1 MSLMPR
7 LSFNHPAIIWS
18 EIPKDGSRHPED
30 SAWTTVLE
38 FQKALLPFKADVFT
52 FPYPCKKKDFIRFI
66 GFLGSRKT
74 DYVFNFCEELNNDSF
89 YEGNIAAF
97 MELLGIPYSGSGS
110 ETLYFC
116 RDKFRVNALLR
127 SAGIPVPSG
136 YAAYALKDLQ
146 KPLHPVI
153 LKPACE
159 DGSLGLSRNCV
170 CRDLTSLKKAFLETR
185 KTVCGPLLVEEYIEG
200 REVNA
205 SLLQGKAFAFSE
217 VHFAFKD
224 KSHPNILTYE
234 AKWDAQSPVY
244 KESETKCPARLTVS
258 LKTKLKQNAEK
269 IFLLL
274 KLKDYA
280 RVDFRI
286 DRLGTPFVIDVNP
299 NPCIAP
305 DSGFVKAMTHKKI
318 NFKKMIE
325 SFFKI

>member
-1 MSLMPR
+1 MTKIPCR
-7 LSFNHPAIIWS
+7 HPALIWS
-18 EIPKDGSRHPED
+18 EIPKDGSRHPD
-30 SAWTTVLE
+30 DCAWTTVLE
-38 FQKALLPFKADVFT
+38 FQKSLLPLNADVFT

-66 GFLGSRKT
+66 GFLENRKT
-74 DYVFNFCEELNNDSF
+74 DYVFNFCEELNNDSS

-97 MELLGIPYSGSGS
+97 LELLGIPYSGSPS
-110 ETLYFC
+110 EALYFC

-127 SAGIPVPSG
+127 VAGILVPSG
-136 YAAYALKDLQ
+136 YAAYALKDL
-146 KPLHPVI
+146 KNPKSPVI

-170 CRDLTSLKKAFLETR
+170 CRDLRGLRKAFQETR
-185 KTVCGPLLVEEYIEG
+185 KTVAGPLLVEEYIEG

-205 SLLQGKAFAFSE
+205 SVLQGKAFAFSE
-217 VHFAFKD
+217 VHFDFKD

-234 AKWDAQSPVY
+234 AKWDAQSTVY
-244 KESETKCPARLTVS
+244 RESETKCPALLTGS
-258 LKTKLKQNAEK
+258 LKIKLKQTAEK

-280 RVDFRI
+280 RVDFRF
-286 DRLGTPFVIDVNP
+286 DRFGTPFVIDVNP

-305 DSGFVKAMTHKKI
+305 DSGFVKAMRHEKI

>member
-1 MSLMPR
+1 MLKLPFR
-7 LSFNHPAIIWS
+7 HPAILWS
-18 EIPKDGSRHPED
+18 EIPKDGSRHPDD
-30 SAWTTVLE
+30 SARTTVQE
-38 FQKALLPFKADVFT
+38 FQKALLPLKADIFT
-52 FPYPCKKKDFIRFI
+52 FPFPCNKKDFIRFI
-66 GFLGSRKT
+66 GFLESRRT
-74 DYVFNFCEELNNDSF
+74 DYVFNFCEELNNDSS
-89 YEGNIAAF
+89 YEGNMAAF
-97 MELLGIPYSGSGS
+97 LELLGIPYSGSPS
-110 ETLYFC
+110 EALYFC

-127 SAGIPVPSG
+127 SAGIPVPWG
-136 YAAYALKDLQ
+136 YAAYEIKDLK
-146 KPLHPVI
+146 KPESPVI

-170 CRDLTSLKKAFLETR
+170 CRDLKGLKKAFQETR
-185 KTVCGPLLVEEYIEG
+185 KTVSGPLLVEEYIEG
-200 REVNA
+200 REVNV
-205 SLLQGKAFAFSE
+205 SVLRGNAFAFSE

-244 KESETKCPARLTVS
+244 RESETRCPARLRSS

-269 IFLLL
+269 IFSLL

-286 DRLGTPFVIDVNP
+286 DHLGNPFVIDVNP

-305 DSGFVKAMTHKKI
+305 DSGFVKALTHKKI
-318 NFKKMIE
+318 NIKKMIE